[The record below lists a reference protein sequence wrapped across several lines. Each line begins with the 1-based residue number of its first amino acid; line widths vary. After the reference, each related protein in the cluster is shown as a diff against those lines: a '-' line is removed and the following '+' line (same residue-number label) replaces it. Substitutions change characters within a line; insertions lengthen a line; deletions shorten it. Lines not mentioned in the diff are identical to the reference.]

1 MNINTLQSKSSSSR
15 EIWKGVGSS
24 SPMAKDG
31 MAGWKME
38 SLSCLCYLTTA
49 PHPQQM
55 TDLTGLS
62 HEMDCSLGSEG
73 AWPVILRE
81 GRKKE
86 KKKSH
91 GGGDLFGACR
101 LKGKEDWRGRWLERD
116 MIREENDWRGKW
128 VWDNWYFKWSQKT
141 QRRERGTSFPR
152 VTWVLVLQLTK
163 HKRCPLFTA
172 FLPLSAHH
180 GCNQKSWAAD
190 EFR

>member
-1 MNINTLQSKSSSSR
+1 MNINTLQSKPSSSR

-86 KKKSH
+86 KKKVME
-91 GGGDLFGACR
+91 GGICLELVGWRAKKTGEGD
-101 LKGKEDWRGRWLERD
+101 DWRGTWLERK
-116 MIREENDWRGKW
+116 MIGEENE
-128 VWDNWYFKWSQKT
+128 FET
-141 QRRERGTSFPR
+141 IGTSSGHR
-152 VTWVLVLQLTK
+152 KL
-163 HKRCPLFTA
+163 RDGRE
-172 FLPLSAHH
+172 AHH
-180 GCNQKSWAAD
+180 FPESLGSW
-190 EFR
+190 FFS